1 MFPERHLMTMMD
13 PIAHSRTPIFLRIP
27 SEPAPPPIKEP
38 TEPPENPDVPI
49 REPEPNEPAEI

>member
-1 MFPERHLMTMMD
+1 MTMMD
-13 PIAHSRTPIFLRIP
+13 PIAHSRTPIFLRSP